1 MSTSNGRD
9 PYFEL
14 LNMVRGEAAG
24 QIPLY
29 FCLGQILKA
38 TEEKLVVLA
47 DGHELDQE
55 DILVA
60 DWLKPAWEE
69 KAEIL
74 LQEELT
80 MSGRLN
86 GAASPCPNG
95 SHNYFTVNNIE
106 GGKIEDKKAKYK
118 PAELRLKENDIVLL
132 IPDRDRQIYYLITKV
147 VSWTDGAV
155 PADQS
160 A

>member
-38 TEEKLVVLA
+38 TEEELVVLA

-80 MSGRLN
+80 MSGQLN
-86 GAASPCPNG
+86 GAASPCPNV
-95 SHNYFTVNNIE
+95 SHNYFTVNNIK

>member
-1 MSTSNGRD
+1 MSDGRD
-9 PYFEL
+9 PYYKFWD
-14 LNMVRGEAAG
+14 MTRQEAAG
-24 QIPLY
+24 QMPLY
-29 FCLGQILKA
+29 YCIGKVLEA
-38 TEEKLVVLA
+38 TETSLRVLA

-80 MSGRLN
+80 MSGQLN

>member
-1 MSTSNGRD
+1 MSASNGRD
-9 PYFEL
+9 PYFDML
-14 LNMVRGEAAG
+14 RMVREEAAG

-29 FCLGQILKA
+29 VCLGQVLKA
-38 TEEKLVVLA
+38 TEKELLVLA
-47 DGHELDQE
+47 DGHQLDQD

-69 KAEIL
+69 KADLL

-80 MSGRLN
+80 MAGQLN

-95 SHNYFTVNNIE
+95 SHNYFRVDSIA
-106 GGKIEDKKAKYK
+106 GGKIQDKKARYK
-118 PAELRLKENDIVLL
+118 PAELRLKEKDIVLL
-132 IPDRDRQIYYLITKV
+132 IPDQDRQIYYLITKV

-155 PADQS
+155 PTDQS

>member
-29 FCLGQILKA
+29 FCLGQVLKA
-38 TEEKLVVLA
+38 TEEELVVLA

-80 MSGRLN
+80 MSGQLN

-95 SHNYFTVNNIE
+95 SHNYFKVSSIS
-106 GGKIEDKKAKYK
+106 GGQIADGKARYKKDMRLKAK
-118 PAELRLKENDIVLL
+118 DQVLL
-132 IPDRDRQIYYLITKV
+132 IPNAERQKYFVICKV
-147 VSWTDGAV
+147 VSWSSGAI
-155 PADQS
+155 PAD
-160 A
+160 

>member
-1 MSTSNGRD
+1 MSRD
-9 PYFEL
+9 PYL
-14 LNMVRGEAAG
+14 GIMGLMDDAAKNRV
-24 QIPLY
+24 PTWC
-29 FCLGQILKA
+29 CLG
-38 TEEKLVVLA
+38 EVVEAELDSIVIKA
-47 DGHELDQE
+47 DGHELTKD
-55 DILVA
+55 DLLFA
-60 DWLKPAWEE
+60 DWLRPEWEE
-69 KAEIL
+69 EAAITMERD
-74 LQEELT
+74 LT
-80 MSGRLN
+80 MVGQLN
-86 GAASPCPNG
+86 GSASPCPNG

>member
-38 TEEKLVVLA
+38 TEEELVVLA

-69 KAEIL
+69 KADSL

-80 MSGRLN
+80 MAGRLN
-86 GAASPCPNG
+86 GSASPCPNG
-95 SHNYFTVNNIE
+95 YHTYFDVSDIGNGMIR
-106 GGKIEDKKAKYK
+106 DKRARYK
-118 PAELRLKENDIVLL
+118 PAELRLKEKDIVLL

>member
-1 MSTSNGRD
+1 MSDGRD
-9 PYFEL
+9 PYYKFWD
-14 LNMVRGEAAG
+14 MTRAEAAG
-24 QIPLY
+24 QMPLY
-29 FCLGQILKA
+29 YCIGKVLEA
-38 TEEKLVVLA
+38 TETSLRVLA
-47 DGHELDQE
+47 DGHELDEQ
-55 DILVA
+55 DILVN

-80 MSGRLN
+80 MEGQLN

-95 SHNYFTVNNIE
+95 FHTYFSVTDIQD
-106 GGKIEDKKAKYK
+106 GKIEDTRANYK
-118 PAELRLKENDIVLL
+118 PAEPRLKAGDLVLL
-132 IPDRDRQIYYLITKV
+132 IPDQERQIYYLVMKV

-155 PADQS
+155 SADQS

>member
-14 LNMVRGEAAG
+14 LNMVRDEAAG
-24 QIPLY
+24 QMPLY
-29 FCLGQILKA
+29 YCLGQVLKA
-38 TEEKLVVLA
+38 TEEELVVLA

-69 KAEIL
+69 KAEVT
-74 LQEELT
+74 LQEELN
-80 MSGRLN
+80 MEGRLN

-95 SHNYFTVNNIE
+95 YHTYFDVSGIE
-106 GGKIEDKKAKYK
+106 GGKIEDKKARYK
-118 PAELRLKENDIVLL
+118 PAELRLKEKDIVLL
-132 IPDRDRQIYYLITKV
+132 IPDRERQIYYLITKV

-155 PADQS
+155 PADQP